1 MSSIATV
8 THVSPLLTGDEIL
21 KPTTQ
26 EGTAVGEVTDGDKK
40 KTNLPAKHFKG
51 MVFGYWHLMRLKEDS
66 IITEEVYS
74 KALVDYLKPF
84 ASVTDQTTLYE
95 SFDNDFKMLSKDLKK
110 MIKDHHKPPK
120 VKKAKKAKAVKDKKT
135 KTDSK
140 HKDDKDDQNDLVSR
154 IVDAALTST
163 EPSKPKRKY
172 NRKKSDNTQTHADRV
187 NTQTKDSCIGCETGR
202 DNDDDHRDPNT
213 NNFFPNC
220 CCAPNK
226 EELEDKGDAETGDA
240 ETGDADKGDAD
251 KGDADKGDAET
262 GDAETGDAE
271 KELDEEELDEEERD
285 EEERDEEELDEEERD
300 VKQFI
305 FKDGFVCLY
314 DPNDLVLYD
323 KDSHEPITSHSLQR
337 ISLPDGSSM
346 LLDNHNYTYTV

>member
-8 THVSPLLTGDEIL
+8 THVSPLLTGDDIL

-40 KTNLPAKHFKG
+40 KEKKEKKEKANLPAKHFKG

-120 VKKAKKAKAVKDKKT
+120 VKKTKKAKAVKDKKT

-140 HKDDKDDQNDLVSR
+140 HKDDQNDLVSR

-163 EPSKPKRKY
+163 EPSIPSKPKRKY
-172 NRKKSDNTQTHADRV
+172 NRKKSD

-226 EELEDKGDAETGDA
+226 EELDDKGDADKGDAEKGDAEKGDADKGDAETGDA
-240 ETGDADKGDAD
+240 ETGDAE
-251 KGDADKGDAET
+251 KGDAET

-271 KELDEEELDEEERD
+271 KELDEEELDEEE
-285 EEERDEEELDEEERD
+285 LDEEERD
-300 VKQFI
+300 VKEFI

>member
-8 THVSPLLTGDEIL
+8 THVSPLLTGDDIL
-21 KPTTQ
+21 KPTAQ
-26 EGTAVGEVTDGDKK
+26 EGNAVGEVTDGDKK
-40 KTNLPAKHFKG
+40 KKANLPAKHFKG

-66 IITEEVYS
+66 IITEDVYS

-95 SFDNDFKMLSKDLKK
+95 SFENDFKMLSKDLKK

-120 VKKAKKAKAVKDKKT
+120 VKKAKAVKDKKTKT

-140 HKDDKDDQNDLVSR
+140 HKDDKNDLVSR

-163 EPSKPKRKY
+163 EPVKPKRKY
-172 NRKKSDNTQTHADRV
+172 NRKKSDNTQTEHDNAH
-187 NTQTKDSCIGCETGR
+187 TKESCIGCETGR

-213 NNFFPNC
+213 NNYFPNC
-220 CCAPNK
+220 CCAPNN
-226 EELEDKGDAETGDA
+226 EELDNKGDADKGDALKGDAEKGDAEKGDAETGDA
-240 ETGDADKGDAD
+240 ETGDAET
-251 KGDADKGDAET
+251 GDAEK

-271 KELDEEELDEEERD
+271 KELDEEELDEEER
-285 EEERDEEELDEEERD
+285 E
-300 VKQFI
+300 VKQFS
-305 FKDGFVCLY
+305 FKDGFECLY
-314 DPNDLVLYD
+314 DPNDLSLYD
-323 KDSHEPITSHSLQR
+323 KVSHEPITSHSLQR

-346 LLDNHNYTYTV
+346 LLDQHNHTYTL